1 MLGFETIGN
10 ATVIAYDGDPIIA
23 TDPWINGDAY
33 FGSWGLS
40 HRIPAAQYEAIQ
52 KAKFIWF
59 SHGHPDHVNIGSL
72 ADLGGKQILLADH
85 YGSRI
90 RDDLTAMGF
99 NVRVLPQR
107 EWVTLSPRLRIF
119 TMADENQDSILLL
132 DVGGRLIVNLNDA
145 SPKIGERVIR
155 PIAQTYQHSYL
166 MRLWGYGDADMI
178 NFFGEDG
185 ERLPYSRQRDSGTLC
200 AWVRA
205 DAIRYRTRYAI
216 PFSSFHRYQR
226 TDSIWANSR
235 TTPLQDFCVTSDPQK
250 PQILPAFLR
259 VDSETGEHQPI
270 NPPSAEDI
278 IRSPEEFG
286 DRWEDPLESSDKAA
300 LRAYFQAKEALFD
313 RFGFIRFRVGGV
325 DTTIDLNRRL
335 RQAGITF
342 EVPRTSL
349 MTAVE
354 YRVFDDLLIGNFMKT
369 TLHGDAALYPGFS
382 PFVSKYAD
390 NGGVQSKKELRVY
403 FHHYRSQDPFGYAMK
418 NLEASSEDLVR
429 KVVADNSIIFKA
441 AKKLYWTIKGA

>member
-1 MLGFETIGN
+1 
-10 ATVIAYDGDPIIA
+10 
-23 TDPWINGDAY
+23 
-33 FGSWGLS
+33 
-40 HRIPAAQYEAIQ
+40 
-52 KAKFIWF
+52 
-59 SHGHPDHVNIGSL
+59 
-72 ADLGGKQILLADH
+72 
-85 YGSRI
+85 
-90 RDDLTAMGF
+90 
-99 NVRVLPQR
+99 
-107 EWVTLSPRLRIF
+107 
-119 TMADENQDSILLL
+119 
-132 DVGGRLIVNLNDA
+132 
-145 SPKIGERVIR
+145 
-155 PIAQTYQHSYL
+155 
-166 MRLWGYGDADMI
+166 MI
-178 NFFGEDG
+178 NSFGEDG